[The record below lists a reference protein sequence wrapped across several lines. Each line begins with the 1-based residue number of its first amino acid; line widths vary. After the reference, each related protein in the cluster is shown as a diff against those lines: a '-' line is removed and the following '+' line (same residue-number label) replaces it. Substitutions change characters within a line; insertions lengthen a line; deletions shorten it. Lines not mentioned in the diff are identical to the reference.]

1 VDRVFALTGLHVGGC
16 QGQYCLYVV
25 CFRYLHLSLFIRQ
38 LCRGKSRA
46 DSANELAYCK
56 VVLPRVV
63 KHQKYVHEVPT
74 EIDNPMCPYASLS
87 FHLLCH

>member
-1 VDRVFALTGLHVGGC
+1 MDRVFALTGLHAVGC
-16 QGQYCLYVV
+16 QRQYCLYVV

-56 VVLPRVV
+56 VVLPRLV
-63 KHQKYVHEVPT
+63 KHQ
-74 EIDNPMCPYASLS
+74 NMCMKSRQKFIIQCVRVSPCLS
-87 FHLLCH
+87 T